1 MACTACTLPWS
12 RIAPRRQRGL
22 LAESARVAILNPTM
36 HPMSTAFEQAP
47 FWMLAHIGFD
57 PSGTLIWVGV
67 AVFAASTVTAAC
79 AALLL
84 QRARAL
90 ERSLKRLDALGEIQA
105 VLSQLAKARE
115 EMDLRRIEHA
125 LLDVR
130 TGLKRTEDAMLRV
143 VERPRETGA
152 PSSAGAVLQLP
163 ERLTNRLLA
172 LGYERVQISS
182 TPEQLEQIGERGEI
196 LVEARRDGALW
207 KGHAVVEQGALT
219 HLELKPVYSLFP

>member
-1 MACTACTLPWS
+1 MAGS
-12 RIAPRRQRGL
+12 VQ
-22 LAESARVAILNPTM
+22 VAILDPTM
-36 HPMSTAFEQAP
+36 HLVSAAFEQAFLGP
-47 FWMLAHIGFD
+47 LAHIGFD

-84 QRARAL
+84 GRARAL
-90 ERSLKRLDALGEIQA
+90 ERSLARLDALKEIQS
-105 VLSQLAKARE
+105 VLQQLAKARE
-115 EMDLRRIEHA
+115 EIDLRRIEHA

-130 TGLKRTEDAMLRV
+130 TSLTRTQDAMLRV
-143 VERPRETGA
+143 VERPRESGDMGPSGA
-152 PSSAGAVLQLP
+152 ALQLP

-182 TPEQLEQIGERGEI
+182 TPDQLDQIGDRGEI

-219 HLELKPVYSLFP
+219 HLELKPVYSMFP